1 MGLWY
6 TDTMIDEEMNMDM
19 EQMIDYVRQTWFEDI
34 MQDRD
39 RIMEIVT
46 NEVERNLETL
56 SEDEIIEEY
65 KFLTGLDG

>member
-6 TDTMIDEEMNMDM
+6 TDIMIDEEMNMDM
-19 EQMIDYVRQTWFEDI
+19 EQMIEYVRQTWFEDV

-39 RIMEIVT
+39 RIMEIVA
-46 NEVERNLETL
+46 NVLDEELAQL

>member
-19 EQMIDYVRQTWFEDI
+19 EQMIEYVRQTWFEDV

-39 RIMEIVT
+39 RIMEIVAD
-46 NEVERNLETL
+46 EIARNLEML
-56 SEDEIIEEY
+56 SEDEIVEEY

>member
-19 EQMIDYVRQTWFEDI
+19 EQTIDYVRQTWFEDI

>member
-1 MGLWY
+1 
-6 TDTMIDEEMNMDM
+6 MDM
-19 EQMIDYVRQTWFEDI
+19 EQMIEYVRQTWFEDV

-39 RIMEIVT
+39 RIMEIVA
-46 NEVERNLETL
+46 NMIDEDLAQL

>member
-6 TDTMIDEEMNMDM
+6 TDTMMRRDTMDM
-19 EQMIDYVRQTWFEDI
+19 EQMIEYVRQTWFEDV

-39 RIMEIVT
+39 RIMEIVA
-46 NEVERNLETL
+46 NVLDQELSLL

>member
-6 TDTMIDEEMNMDM
+6 IDIMIDEEMNMDM
-19 EQMIDYVRQTWFEDI
+19 EQMIDYVRQTWFEDV

-39 RIMEIVT
+39 RIMEIVA
-46 NEVERNLETL
+46 NVIDEDLAQL

>member
-6 TDTMIDEEMNMDM
+6 TDTMMRRETMDL
-19 EQMIDYVRQTWFEDI
+19 EQMIEYVRQTWFEDV

-39 RIMEIVT
+39 RIMEIVA
-46 NEVERNLETL
+46 NVIDEDLAQF

>member
-1 MGLWY
+1 
-6 TDTMIDEEMNMDM
+6 MDM
-19 EQMIDYVRQTWFEDI
+19 EQMIEYVRQTWFEDV

-39 RIMEIVT
+39 RIMEIVA
-46 NEVERNLETL
+46 NVIDEDLAQL

>member
-6 TDTMIDEEMNMDM
+6 TDIMIDEEMNMDM
-19 EQMIDYVRQTWFEDI
+19 EQMIEYVRQTWFEDV

-39 RIMEIVT
+39 RIMEIVA
-46 NEVERNLETL
+46 NVIDEDLAQL